1 MQLIAWSIPV
11 FVALIVLE
19 YALARRARRDLYRLS
34 VSVSDVGC
42 GVVQQLFGVLTTAA
56 FVGLYFFVYEARLF
70 DLDPRAASTWLLAM
84 LAVDFIYYWWH
95 RASHEVGVLWATHV
109 VHHHSEDYNL
119 AVALRQGI
127 FTAGPLIVFGLPLAL
142 LGVPPVVYLTSKAL
156 NSLYQFW
163 IHTELIGDLGP
174 AEAVLNTPQHHR
186 VHHAVNPR
194 YLDKN
199 YGGILIV
206 WDRLF
211 GTFAR
216 VDEAPVYG
224 TTRRLQSL
232 NPLWAQFEHIVELA
246 RRAAAERG
254 LLKGAG
260 ARGASGLDAA
270 WAVGAAVRGRVG
282 GAGRRAISRAC
293 LFGHGGLRP
302 AAGGR
307 HRRRVDGRADR
318 RGHLAGLAGGAGLRD
333 GDRRRGRPRRPGR
346 APPLGGAARGRAAGD
361 DAGGGRPGA
370 RARVSPRAGPSS
382 TLARL
387 AMRAP
392 HVHMCDRTCL
402 RGHVLENIGPARRGR
417 PRGPGRASPLGH
429 TARGREGDAGG
440 GRAGAR
446 AG

>member
-56 FVGLYFFVYEARLF
+56 FVALYFFVYEARLF
-70 DLDPRAASTWLLAM
+70 DFDPRAASTWLLAM

-95 RASHEVGVLWATHV
+95 RASHEVGILWATHV

-142 LGVPPVVYLTSKAL
+142 LGVPPLVYLTCKAL

-163 IHTELIGDLGP
+163 IHTELIGGLGP

-199 YGGILIV
+199 YGGISIV

-232 NPLWAQFEHIVELA
+232 NPLWAQFEHFVELA

-254 LLKGAG
+254 FFKKVRVLVAHPGWTPRGPSAPLSEAELAARAAGRFHAPVSSAMAVYVLLQAVGIVAASMAVLIAAGTWPAWLAALACATVIAG
-260 ARGASGLDAA
+260 AVA
-270 WAVGAAVRGRVG
+270 
-282 GAGRRAISRAC
+282 
-293 LFGHGGLRP
+293 
-302 AAGGR
+302 
-307 HRRRVDGRADR
+307 
-318 RGHLAGLAGGAGLRD
+318 LAGLVERRRWAVPLEVGRLATTLAVAGLV
-333 GDRRRGRPRRPGR
+333 
-346 APPLGGAARGRAAGD
+346 LARG
-361 DAGGGRPGA
+361 
-370 RARVSPRAGPSS
+370 
-382 TLARL
+382 
-387 AMRAP
+387 
-392 HVHMCDRTCL
+392 
-402 RGHVLENIGPARRGR
+402 
-417 PRGPGRASPLGH
+417 
-429 TARGREGDAGG
+429 
-440 GRAGAR
+440 
-446 AG
+446 

>member
-56 FVGLYFFVYEARLF
+56 FVGLYLLVYDGRLL

-142 LGVPPVVYLTSKAL
+142 LGVPPVVYLTCKAL

-232 NPLWAQFEHIVELA
+232 NPLWAQFEHFVELA

-254 LLKGAG
+254 LFKKCGCSW
-260 ARGASGLDAA
+260 RI
-270 WAVGAAVRGRVG
+270 R
-282 GAGRRAISRAC
+282 AGRRAGRRRRCPRPSWRRGPPGDFTR
-293 LFGHGGLRP
+293 LSLRP
-302 AAGGR
+302 WR
-307 HRRRVDGRADR
+307 STSCCRRSGSS
-318 RGHLAGLAGGAGLRD
+318 
-333 GDRRRGRPRRPGR
+333 PRRWP
-346 APPLGGAARGRAAGD
+346 
-361 DAGGGRPGA
+361 
-370 RARVSPRAGPSS
+370 
-382 TLARL
+382 
-387 AMRAP
+387 
-392 HVHMCDRTCL
+392 C
-402 RGHVLENIGPARRGR
+402 
-417 PRGPGRASPLGH
+417 
-429 TARGREGDAGG
+429 
-440 GRAGAR
+440 
-446 AG
+446 